1 MRPRVPCATTDIT
14 STFRKTN
21 MIRASSFVRLIG
33 CVALALA
40 AALPVHAQPA
50 QPAYPS
56 HAARIIVP
64 FPPGGPADALA
75 RITGDKL
82 TQALGQPYVIENR
95 PGAGGNIGMEQ
106 GAKAAADGYTLTLA
120 PVGNLTIAPALYSK
134 LPYDPAKDY
143 APVTVLA
150 AVPNVLIVHPSVPAK
165 TLAEL
170 IALAKAKPGTLNYAS
185 PGNGSG
191 PHLAGELL
199 KGMAGIDIVHVPFNG
214 VAPAMN
220 ALLGGQVQ
228 LFFAQSSVALQHVK
242 AGTVVALGVAT
253 PTRIAAAPAL
263 PTIAEQGLP
272 GFDVTS
278 WYALVAPAGTPA
290 PIVERLQHE
299 IARAF
304 ADSDVREKVGGLGAV
319 PVANTPA
326 EFAAMQRVEAA
337 RWAKLAKDANI
348 HAD

>member
-1 MRPRVPCATTDIT
+1 MRAAAMTDGTT
-14 STFRKTN
+14 TFEKGTA
-21 MIRASSFVRLIG
+21 MIRAMALAGVIG
-33 CVALALA
+33 CCMLAPGGLSA
-40 AALPVHAQPA
+40 ARA
-50 QPAYPS
+50 QPAYPG

-82 TQALGQPYVIENR
+82 TQALGQPFVVENR

-106 GAKAAADGYTLTLA
+106 GAKAAPDGYTLTLA

-143 APVTVLA
+143 APITVLA
-150 AVPNVLIVHPSVPAK
+150 AVPNVLIVHPSVPVK

-199 KGMAGIDIVHVPFNG
+199 KSMAGIDIVHVPFNG

-220 ALLGGQVQ
+220 AVLGGQVQ

-253 PTRIAAAPAL
+253 PMRIAGAPAL
-263 PTIAEQGLP
+263 PTIAEQGLT

-278 WYALVAPAGTPA
+278 WYALVAPAGTPVA
-290 PIVERLQHE
+290 IVERLQRE
-299 IARAF
+299 IANAF
-304 ADSDVREKVGGLGAV
+304 ADPAVREKILGLGAE

-326 EFAAMQRVEAA
+326 EFAAMQRAEAA